1 MKKLNY
7 LFVAIMFFVFTA
19 CGGSETA
26 TKEATQSLQE
36 STEIADVST
45 CNEEC
50 QKACCLGCKA
60 TDGDAKCIVL
70 EDGSMPCCIVKNG
83 ANQGEAHDHNHDNHN
98 HE

>member
-26 TKEATQSLQE
+26 TKEASQSLQE
-36 STEIADVST
+36 SIEIADVST

-50 QKACCLGCKA
+50 QKACCLGF
-60 TDGDAKCIVL
+60 
-70 EDGSMPCCIVKNG
+70 
-83 ANQGEAHDHNHDNHN
+83 QGHLCRQIRFLQLYFQHSFCFLWLL
-98 HE
+98 